1 MTPLWQEMLAEMRR
15 HLSVED
21 IRAGLPEGNVRSS
34 DISPLYGEWSS
45 LRKTETR
52 QLERI
57 AELDADILNMEPWG
71 DYPMARVD
79 QLAQCSQSL
88 LFWKCTRTQ
97 YDAHSRQW
105 KEAYQ
110 AELVSERGGQ
120 CYFVTVTPQGV
131 PFVLPEAQQ
140 VQVAPSPVSTLI
152 TLQTKAKDSL
162 KQIRIQMG
170 DFSLQH
176 YREVESAL
184 HLSNT
189 LRLPRRRRWLDKIIL
204 LFQWWGH
211 KKDKHKN

>member
-1 MTPLWQEMLAEMRR
+1 
-15 HLSVED
+15 
-21 IRAGLPEGNVRSS
+21 
-34 DISPLYGEWSS
+34 
-45 LRKTETR
+45 
-52 QLERI
+52 
-57 AELDADILNMEPWG
+57 MEPWG

-176 YREVESAL
+176 YREVEATL
-184 HLSNT
+184 HLTNT
-189 LRLPRRRRWLDKIIL
+189 LVVPSRWNRIWALFRIL
-204 LFQWWGH
+204 IRKLKH
-211 KKDKHKN
+211 NKKSK